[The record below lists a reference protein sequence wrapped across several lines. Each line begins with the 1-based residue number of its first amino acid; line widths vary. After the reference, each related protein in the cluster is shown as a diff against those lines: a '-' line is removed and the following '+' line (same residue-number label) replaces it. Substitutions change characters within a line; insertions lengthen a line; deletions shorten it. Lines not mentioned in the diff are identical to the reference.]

1 MKLNGIY
8 SRNKYFDSFYMIGA
22 QELPYL
28 EEDVYVDHVVS
39 STIFESYEDYLA
51 QGWADFIRD
60 FCE

>member
-1 MKLNGIY
+1 
-8 SRNKYFDSFYMIGA
+8 MIGA